1 MMTDDELTKGI
12 ELADVRNRAEIEE
25 MHRGM
30 NLTDLEDI
38 FKRLGIDKKRE
49 ELEPVMEEARLW
61 IRQGSMPSS
70 DRRILSKLVE
80 FIECV
85 DEP

>member
-1 MMTDDELTKGI
+1 MTDDELTKGI

-61 IRQGSMPSS
+61 IRQGSMPYA
-70 DRRILSKLVE
+70 DRRILRKLVE
-80 FIECV
+80 FIECL

>member
-1 MMTDDELTKGI
+1 MTDDELTKGI